1 VAKIHLG
8 IIVGNEAA
16 NITRFLDS
24 FQPHVDSVSVV
35 RACGNQPPDET
46 LDIAKARGCIVG
58 EYVNGETGKDWP
70 HVDNFAAARNQ
81 TFALAPEGTDWIMWA
96 DCDDLLADSGAEAL
110 AKIRSGTEIIK
121 GAIYAPYVTSA
132 SGSYA
137 RRIRLVHVDC
147 YSQWINAVHEDIETK
162 DGTKNTWC
170 MELQVIHLPENNKRG
185 SVVRNRAIL
194 ESVPPEQRTGREWW
208 FLFRECETQQD
219 IPKAMEAA
227 IFATAHPDLGDEEKF
242 VAYQTIGRWIKDVDE
257 AERPLLEAVRLMPW
271 RREGYAE
278 LCKMHTARGN
288 PKKGLAYAYAM
299 EAQPMPD
306 EPSWTHDASL
316 YGWRA
321 HDLKTL
327 ALAKAGQTKEAE
339 RIRKEWQKR
348 LKPRIAVGH
357 PAGRGQKDIEVRNLW
372 LERAAHPERVAYYF
386 GICES
391 DTEVVEQLQHYP
403 HALAPAVPEGHSS
416 AVANYNA
423 AARAATASGAR
434 IFIMAQSDV
443 YPPHGWDEQ
452 VIQAMTPHMDKPTV
466 LHVSDG
472 FNKPDEKLMT
482 IMCFNW
488 RWWLGREWLLCPEFD
503 GYWSDTEFSFRAY
516 RDGVVEDARH
526 IKFYHDHPLFTGAA
540 TDECYRRQQNPEAN
554 ERGKAVFRRRNP
566 DAVAQGWVP

>member
-1 VAKIHLG
+1 
-8 IIVGNEAA
+8 
-16 NITRFLDS
+16 
-24 FQPHVDSVSVV
+24 
-35 RACGNQPPDET
+35 
-46 LDIAKARGCIVG
+46 
-58 EYVNGETGKDWP
+58 
-70 HVDNFAAARNQ
+70 
-81 TFALAPEGTDWIMWA
+81 
-96 DCDDLLADSGAEAL
+96 
-110 AKIRSGTEIIK
+110 
-121 GAIYAPYVTSA
+121 
-132 SGSYA
+132 
-137 RRIRLVHVDC
+137 
-147 YSQWINAVHEDIETK
+147 
-162 DGTKNTWC
+162 
-170 MELQVIHLPENNKRG
+170 
-185 SVVRNRAIL
+185 
-194 ESVPPEQRTGREWW
+194 
-208 FLFRECETQQD
+208 
-219 IPKAMEAA
+219 MEAA
-227 IFATAHPDLGDEEKF
+227 IFATAHPELGDEEKF

-327 ALAKAGQTKEAE
+327 ALAKAGHTKEAE

-403 HALAPAVPEGHSS
+403 HAMAPAVPEGHSS

-434 IFIMAQSDV
+434 IFVMAQSDV

-488 RWWLGREWLLCPEFD
+488 RWWLGRDWLLCPEYD
-503 GYWSDTEFSFRAY
+503 GYWSDTEFSFRSY

>member
-1 VAKIHLG
+1 L
-8 IIVGNEAA
+8 
-16 NITRFLDS
+16 
-24 FQPHVDSVSVV
+24 PHVDSVSVV

-132 SGSYA
+132 AGSYA

-170 MELQVIHLPENNKRG
+170 MELQVIHLPENNKRN
-185 SVVRNRAIL
+185 SVTRNRAIL

-227 IFATAHPDLGDEEKF
+227 VVATGHPDLGDEEKF
-242 VAYQTIGRWIKDVDE
+242 IAYQTIGRWLKDVDE
-257 AERPLLEAVRLMPW
+257 AERPLLEAVRLMPN

-278 LCKMHTARGN
+278 LAKLHLARG
-288 PKKGLAYAYAM
+288 KAEKALAYVSAM
-299 EAQPMPD
+299 EAQELGN

-316 YGWRA
+316 FGWRA
-321 HDLKTL
+321 HDLKCL
-327 ALAKAGQTKEAE
+327 ALAKCGREKEAQ
-339 RIRKEWQKR
+339 RTRKEWAR
-348 LKPRIAVGH
+348 RHKPRIAIAH
-357 PAGRGQKDIEVRNLW
+357 PTCRPDKAAAVRQMYF
-372 LERAAHPERVAYYF
+372 ERAANPESVAYFF
-386 GICES
+386 GVCES
-391 DTEVVEQLQHYP
+391 DGEVVEALKHYP
-403 HALAPAVPEGHSS
+403 HAVSQAVPEGHAS

-423 AARAATASGAR
+423 AARAATQSGAK
-434 IFIMAQSDV
+434 IFLAVQDDL

-452 VIQAMTPHMDKPTV
+452 IVQAFKQHMDRPAV
-466 LHVSDG
+466 LHMSDG
-472 FNKPDEKLMT
+472 FRADSDPLMV
-482 IMCFNW
+482 IMCWNW
-488 RWWLGREWLLCPEFD
+488 RWWLGRESLLCPEYD
-503 GYWSDTEFSFRAY
+503 GYWSDTEYSHRAH
-516 RDGVVEDARH
+516 RDGVVVPAHH
-526 IKFYHDHPLFTGAA
+526 IKFYHDHPAFTGAPN
-540 TDECYRRQQNPEAN
+540 TEEYQRQSNPEAN

-566 DAVAQGWVP
+566 DAVGWL

>member
-1 VAKIHLG
+1 
-8 IIVGNEAA
+8 
-16 NITRFLDS
+16 
-24 FQPHVDSVSVV
+24 
-35 RACGNQPPDET
+35 
-46 LDIAKARGCIVG
+46 
-58 EYVNGETGKDWP
+58 
-70 HVDNFAAARNQ
+70 
-81 TFALAPEGTDWIMWA
+81 
-96 DCDDLLADSGAEAL
+96 
-110 AKIRSGTEIIK
+110 
-121 GAIYAPYVTSA
+121 
-132 SGSYA
+132 
-137 RRIRLVHVDC
+137 
-147 YSQWINAVHEDIETK
+147 
-162 DGTKNTWC
+162 
-170 MELQVIHLPENNKRG
+170 
-185 SVVRNRAIL
+185 
-194 ESVPPEQRTGREWW
+194 
-208 FLFRECETQQD
+208 
-219 IPKAMEAA
+219 MEAA
-227 IFATAHPDLGDEEKF
+227 IYATAHPDLGDEEKF

-257 AERPLLEAVRLMPW
+257 AERPLLEAVRLMPH

-327 ALAKAGQTKEAE
+327 ALAKAGHTKEAE

-403 HALAPAVPEGHSS
+403 HAMAPAVPEGHSS

-434 IFIMAQSDV
+434 IFIMSQSDV

-488 RWWLGREWLLCPEFD
+488 RWWLGRDWLLCPEFD

>member
-1 VAKIHLG
+1 MAKIHLG

-35 RACGNQPPDET
+35 RACGNQTPDET

-58 EYVNGETGKDWP
+58 EYLNGETGKDWP

-81 TFALAPEGTDWIMWA
+81 TFALAPEGADWIMWA

-147 YSQWINAVHEDIETK
+147 YGQWINAVHEDIETK

-227 IFATAHPDLGDEEKF
+227 IFATAHPELGDEEKF

-257 AERPLLEAVRLMPW
+257 AERPLLEAVRLMPH

-288 PKKGLAYAYAM
+288 PNKGLAYAYAM

-327 ALAKAGQTKEAE
+327 ALAKAGHTKEAE
-339 RIRKEWQKR
+339 RVRKEWQKR

-403 HALAPAVPEGHSS
+403 HALAPAVPEGRSS

-434 IFIMAQSDV
+434 IFVMAQSDV

-472 FNKPDEKLMT
+472 FNKPGEQLMT
-482 IMCFNW
+482 IMTFNW
-488 RWWLGREWLLCPEFD
+488 RWWLGREWLLCPEYD

>member
-8 IIVGNEAA
+8 IIVGNEEAL
-16 NITRFLDS
+16 IGRFLDS

-35 RACGNQPPDET
+35 RAIGTQQPDAT
-46 LDIAKARGCIVG
+46 LDIAKARGCLTA
-58 EYVNGETGKDWP
+58 EYLNAPDRPWD

-81 TFALAPEGTDWIMWA
+81 SFALAPEGTDYLMWA
-96 DCDDLLADSGAEAL
+96 DCDDLLADTGAAVLRMLRDGKDPEADV
-110 AKIRSGTEIIK
+110 
-121 GAIYAPYVTSA
+121 IYAPYVTNA

-137 RRIRLVHVDC
+137 RRVRLLKASGFDT
-147 YSQWINAVHEDIETK
+147 WINAVHEDIEHK
-162 DGTKNTWC
+162 EGSKLTWSP
-170 MELQVIHLPENNKRG
+170 ELQVIHLPENNKRR
-185 SVVRNRAIL
+185 SVIRNRRIL
-194 ESVPPEQRTGREWW
+194 EAVPPEERTGREWW
-208 FLFRECETQQD
+208 FLFRECETQED

-227 IFATAHPDLGDEEKF
+227 VIATAREDLGDEEKF
-242 VAYQTIGRWIKDVDE
+242 VAYQTIGRWIKDPEE

-278 LCKMHTARGN
+278 LAKLHLARGKAN
-288 PKKGLAYAYAM
+288 KALAYANAM
-299 EAQPMPD
+299 EAQPMPN

-327 ALAKAGQTKEAE
+327 ALAKSGQTKEAE
-339 RIRKEWQKR
+339 RLRKEWQKR

-357 PAGRGQKDIEVRNLW
+357 PAGRGAKDIEVRKMW
-372 LERAAHPERVAYYF
+372 LERAANPERVAYYF

-391 DTEVVEQLQHYP
+391 DTEIVEQLQHYP
-403 HALAPAVPEGHSS
+403 HGLAQAVPEGHSS

-452 VIQAMTPHMDKPTV
+452 VIQAMKPHMDAPTV

-488 RWWLGREWLLCPEFD
+488 RWWLGREWLLCPEYD
-503 GYWSDTEFSFRAY
+503 GYWSDTEFSFRSY
-516 RDGVVEDARH
+516 RDGVVQDARH

>member
-8 IIVGNEAA
+8 IIVGNEAE

-35 RACGNQPPDET
+35 RACGNQPPDAT
-46 LDIAKARGCIVG
+46 LDIAKGRGCIVG
-58 EYVNGETGKDWP
+58 EYFNGEAGKEWP
-70 HVDNFAAARNQ
+70 HVDSFCAARNAS
-81 TFALAPEGTDWIMWA
+81 FALAPDGTDWLMWA
-96 DCDDLLADSGAEAL
+96 DCDDLLSDSGAETL
-110 AKIRSGTEIIK
+110 AKIRCGAEAAP
-121 GAIYAPYVTSA
+121 GAIYAPYVTNA

-137 RRIRLVHVDC
+137 RRIRLVHVDH

-162 DGTKNTWC
+162 EGAKNTWC
-170 MELQVIHLPENNKRG
+170 MEMQVIHLPENNKRG
-185 SVVRNRAIL
+185 SVTRNRAIL
-194 ESVPPEQRTGREWW
+194 ESVPADKRTGREWW
-208 FLFRECETQQD
+208 FLFRECETQKD
-219 IPKAMEAA
+219 IQKAMEAA
-227 IFATAHPDLGDEEKF
+227 IYATAHPDLGDEEKF

-257 AERPLLEAVRLMPW
+257 AERPLLEAVRLMPH

-278 LCKMHTARGN
+278 LCKLHTARGSAA
-288 PKKGLAYAYAM
+288 KGLAYAYAM

-327 ALAKAGQTKEAE
+327 ALAKAGHTKEAE
-339 RIRKEWQKR
+339 RTRREWQKR

-372 LERAAHPERVAYYF
+372 LERAAHPERVAYFF
-386 GICES
+386 GINEG
-391 DTEVVEQLQHYP
+391 DKEVVEALQHYP
-403 HALAPAVPEGHSS
+403 HQMSQPVPEGHST

-434 IFIMAQSDV
+434 IFVMAQSDV

-452 VIQAMTPHMDKPTV
+452 VIQAMTPHMDTPTV
-466 LHVSDG
+466 LHLHDG
-472 FNKPDEKLMT
+472 FGAPEHQLMT

-488 RWWLGREWLLCPEFD
+488 RWWLGREWLLCPEYD

-516 RDGVVEDARH
+516 RDGIVHDARH
-526 IKFYHDHPLFTGAA
+526 IKFFHDHPLFTGAES
-540 TDECYRRQQNPEAN
+540 DEVYRRQQNPEAN
-554 ERGKAVFRRRNP
+554 ERGKAIFFRRNP
-566 DAVAQGWVP
+566 DAIGWL

>member
-1 VAKIHLG
+1 
-8 IIVGNEAA
+8 
-16 NITRFLDS
+16 
-24 FQPHVDSVSVV
+24 
-35 RACGNQPPDET
+35 
-46 LDIAKARGCIVG
+46 
-58 EYVNGETGKDWP
+58 
-70 HVDNFAAARNQ
+70 
-81 TFALAPEGTDWIMWA
+81 
-96 DCDDLLADSGAEAL
+96 
-110 AKIRSGTEIIK
+110 
-121 GAIYAPYVTSA
+121 
-132 SGSYA
+132 
-137 RRIRLVHVDC
+137 
-147 YSQWINAVHEDIETK
+147 
-162 DGTKNTWC
+162 
-170 MELQVIHLPENNKRG
+170 
-185 SVVRNRAIL
+185 
-194 ESVPPEQRTGREWW
+194 
-208 FLFRECETQQD
+208 
-219 IPKAMEAA
+219 
-227 IFATAHPDLGDEEKF
+227 
-242 VAYQTIGRWIKDVDE
+242 
-257 AERPLLEAVRLMPW
+257 
-271 RREGYAE
+271 
-278 LCKMHTARGN
+278 MHTARGN
-288 PKKGLAYAYAM
+288 PKKGLAYACAM

-327 ALAKAGQTKEAE
+327 ALAKAGHTKEAE

-391 DTEVVEQLQHYP
+391 DAEVVEQLQHYP

-423 AARAATASGAR
+423 ASRAATASGAR

-488 RWWLGREWLLCPEFD
+488 RWWLGREWLLCPEYD
-503 GYWSDTEFSFRAY
+503 GYWSDTEFSFRSY

>member
-8 IIVGNEAA
+8 IIAGNEAEMLP
-16 NITRFLDS
+16 RFLDS
-24 FQPHVDSVSVV
+24 FQPHVDSISVV
-35 RACGNQPPDET
+35 RACGASAPDGS
-46 LDIAKARGCIVG
+46 LDLAKARGCIVG
-58 EYVNGETGKDWP
+58 EYKNATGAAEWE
-70 HVDNFAAARNQ
+70 HVDNFAAARSQ
-81 TFALAPEGTDWIMWA
+81 AFALAPEGTDWLMWA
-96 DCDDLLADSGAEAL
+96 DCDDLLGETGAAILQQIRAGKEVNADVV
-110 AKIRSGTEIIK
+110 
-121 GAIYAPYVTSA
+121 YAPYVTSA
-132 SGSYA
+132 AGSYA
-137 RRIRLVHVDC
+137 RRVRLIRRSA
-147 YSQWINAVHEDIETK
+147 YNQWINAVHEDIEHTEGAK
-162 DGTKNTWC
+162 LIWSP
-170 MELQVIHLPENNKRG
+170 ELQVIHLPHNNKRS
-185 SVVRNRAIL
+185 SVLRNRRIL
-194 ESVPPEQRTGREWW
+194 EAIPPKERTGREWW
-208 FLFRECETQQD
+208 FLFRECEVQED

-227 IFATAHPDLGDEEKF
+227 IIATAREDLGDEEKF
-242 VAYQTIGRWIKDVDE
+242 FAYQTIGRWIADPEE

-278 LCKMHTARGN
+278 LTKLHLARG
-288 PKKGLAYAYAM
+288 KASKALAYANAM
-299 EAQPMPD
+299 EAQPMPN

-316 YGWRA
+316 FGWRA

-327 ALAKAGQTKEAE
+327 ALAKAGHARDAE
-339 RIRKEWQKR
+339 QLRKAWLKR
-348 LKPRIAVGH
+348 YNPKIAVGH
-357 PAGRGQKDIEVRNLW
+357 PAGRGAKDIEVRNMW

-391 DTEVVEQLQHYP
+391 DSELVEQLQHYP
-403 HALAPAVPEGHSS
+403 HGLAPAVPEGHSS

-488 RWWLGREWLLCPEFD
+488 RWWLGREWLLCPEYD
-503 GYWSDTEFSFRAY
+503 GYWSDTEFSFRSY

-526 IKFYHDHPLFTGAA
+526 IKFYHDHPIFTGAA
-540 TDECYRRQQNPEAN
+540 TDDCYRRQQNPEAN
-554 ERGKAVFRRRNP
+554 ERGKAVFKRRNP